1 MQQVVTRIEAW
12 HVDEVRMYLTR
23 AFVGSRIE
31 DYPKGGDVAHLFVI
45 SEPGAIN
52 QCRARHHL
60 LVTGAFF
67 ARHTDR
73 AALRQGLRTADVTKH
88 LERVGERTVELH

>member
-1 MQQVVTRIEAW
+1 MQQVVTRIEVW

-45 SEPGAIN
+45 TEAGVIG
-52 QCRARHHL
+52 QRGARHHL
-60 LVTGAFF
+60 LVTGPFF

-73 AALRQGLRTADVTKH
+73 AALRQGLSTAEVAKH